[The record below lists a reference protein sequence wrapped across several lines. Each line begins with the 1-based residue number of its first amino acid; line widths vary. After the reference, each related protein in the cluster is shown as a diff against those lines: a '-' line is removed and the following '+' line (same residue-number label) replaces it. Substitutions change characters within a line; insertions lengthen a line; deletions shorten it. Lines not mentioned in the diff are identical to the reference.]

1 MGEHRTN
8 LCNLKSKF
16 TITLNIIIVLYLE
29 KKMCL
34 KVQATFCVDERPPVP
49 NKVSASLIESQLSV
63 LA

>member
-29 KKMCL
+29 KK
-34 KVQATFCVDERPPVP
+34 CV
-49 NKVSASLIESQLSV
+49 
-63 LA
+63 